1 MEGARYGEEIN
12 RTPLEHAFPKH
23 GVSHC
28 VCEGMEQ
35 VPVLLAISHL
45 VIIRNE
51 VIDFTARYSV
61 IIKLMLLLLKD
72 GGRRLIRS

>member
-1 MEGARYGEEIN
+1 
-12 RTPLEHAFPKH
+12 
-23 GVSHC
+23 
-28 VCEGMEQ
+28 MEQ

-72 GGRRLIRS
+72 GGRRLIRSWGCGYVVDLVVKQAD